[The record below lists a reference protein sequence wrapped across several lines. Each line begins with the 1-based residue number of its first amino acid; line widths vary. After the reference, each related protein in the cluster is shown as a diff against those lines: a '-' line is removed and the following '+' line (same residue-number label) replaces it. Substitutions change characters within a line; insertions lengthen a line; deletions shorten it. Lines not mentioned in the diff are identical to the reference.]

1 MESWKFKKIYRKNL
15 KIMLKYLHKIMF
27 YEKKNLI
34 DRGGKWKKKLLLSI
48 LVHSIAN

>member
-27 YEKKNLI
+27 YEKNLI